1 MYSKIYDA
9 KKLLNTQ
16 IENGDISKEEAKFV
30 DFYWDSIR
38 RNYLSPVAKRSIWIP
53 HIGEFIIKYGPLK
66 VLIIRKLKILR
77 GFKRK
82 GKEAPKLKE
91 ELTQLLKIRN
101 EIATERYNYKKHI
114 IIPARKNKILSIHKK
129 DEKDII

>member
-9 KKLLNTQ
+9 KKLLLTQ
-16 IENGDISKEEAKFV
+16 LENGDITKDEFKFI

-38 RNYLSPVAKRSIWIP
+38 KDYLSPVTKRSIWIP

-66 VLIIRKLKILR
+66 LLIIKKLKVLK

-91 ELTQLLKIRN
+91 ELTQLLIIRN

-114 IIPARKNKILSIHKK
+114 VIPARKNKILPVHKE
-129 DEKDII
+129 DEKITI